1 MNQDDYREIYILYH
15 NNSQEAVK
23 ITFIRKMY
31 LIYGSF
37 RPMMW
42 WSMLAAL
49 YGNNNFSIGY

>member
-31 LIYGSF
+31 LIYRNF
-37 RPMMW
+37 RPMMC
-42 WSMLAAL
+42 
-49 YGNNNFSIGY
+49 GQC